1 MSCREPDVISMPRRT
16 RSLGTV
22 LVATLVLAGVLP
34 LLAAVAVVA
43 ADGRQ
48 RSGDADRD
56 AASRLAGS
64 TARELSRAFDEWAG
78 ELLVAAQN
86 DALKGYYRDP
96 GRRGEYKAQID
107 ASLVGL
113 HTIHPDLIDE
123 ACYIDARGPELAR
136 MVRGGAVGVGDLS
149 PDESG
154 NPFFTPSF
162 AVAAGQVHQH
172 SPYVSPDSGTWVVS
186 NATPIVVRGR
196 KVAILHF
203 ETELEGLR
211 KRLARLVPQGSVAR
225 VVDTA
230 SGALVIDTRA
240 PVVVP
245 AANADP
251 ATQHL
256 PQAPALSAP
265 QGQVSGSADV
275 PVGPRNANHWRV
287 DVLTTTATAGSGLA
301 TRILGLVL
309 LVVAALA
316 VTAMVLTRRIVRPLR
331 AVTLQA
337 ERLAGGDLTGSLAL
351 DRQDEIGR
359 MGRAVDA
366 ATGGLRAAL
375 SDIRTSSRELSD
387 VAGGVEAFGGELTR
401 MAHVADD
408 ETRAM
413 RSTAADVGEAT
424 GVVSNRVE
432 ELAGSVGEIATRA
445 RDAAAVAADGAR
457 MAGETTEL
465 VGRLVDASETIDDVV
480 QVIGSV
486 TAQTRLLALNA
497 TIEAA
502 RAGEHGRGFAVVATE
517 VKNLAEETQRATEQI
532 AARVEGLRST
542 AAAAA
547 GAIGSISTTIG
558 EVDRAQEAIAEA
570 VQRQSALAE
579 AMRDDLGTLADGA
592 GVMLAGTERVSAA
605 SSSTRD
611 AVDQSA
617 AAAQRLG
624 VIAAGMRDLV
634 QGFVV
639 DSER

>member
-1 MSCREPDVISMPRRT
+1 MPRRT
-16 RSLGTV
+16 PSLGTV

-48 RSGDADRD
+48 RSADADRD

-64 TARELSRAFDEWAG
+64 TARELSRAFDEYAG

-154 NPFFTPSF
+154 NPFFTASF

-211 KRLARLVPQGSVAR
+211 KRLARLVPAGSVAR

-230 SGALVIDTRA
+230 SGALVLDTRA

-245 AANADP
+245 AVNADP

-275 PVGPRNANHWRV
+275 PVSPRNANHWRV
-287 DVLTTTATAGSGLA
+287 DVLTPTATAGSGLA

-359 MGRAVDA
+359 MARAVDA

-401 MAHVADD
+401 TAHVAED

-432 ELAGSVGEIATRA
+432 ELAGSVDEIATRA
-445 RDAAAVAADGAR
+445 RDAAAVAADGTR

-465 VGRLVDASETIDDVV
+465 VGRLVDASETIDEVV